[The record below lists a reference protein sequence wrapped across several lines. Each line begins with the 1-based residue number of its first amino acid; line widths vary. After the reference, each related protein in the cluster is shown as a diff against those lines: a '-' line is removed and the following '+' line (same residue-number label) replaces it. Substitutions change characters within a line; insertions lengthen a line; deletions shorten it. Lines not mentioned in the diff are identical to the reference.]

1 MVCVCR
7 AEHSEEGEVPEAKKP
22 RLDEEDSDDEEEEP
36 ESMIA
41 VPEGGG
47 VAPAAEGTNEV
58 AAAEAERKAS
68 LTRASMSLEERQRRF
83 KDMLLERGV
92 GGWVASRIMPLALY
106 VTTMHN
112 QLLLYCS
119 AVCTK

>member
-1 MVCVCR
+1 MVKLSPHMVCVCR

-22 RLDEEDSDDEEEEP
+22 RLDEEDSDEEEEEL
-36 ESMIA
+36 ESMMIA

-47 VAPAAEGTNEV
+47 VAPAAEGTNE
-58 AAAEAERKAS
+58 AAAATEAERKAS

-92 GGWVASRIMPLALY
+92 GGWVSSRIMPLANHY
-106 VTTMHN
+106 
-112 QLLLYCS
+112 
-119 AVCTK
+119 A